1 MPQQRKPANHQNR
14 NNTSPKQTSSR
25 PGNFEW
31 QASKTPSQYV
41 RQMNMPAF
49 TKLSRHFINV
59 RYGNFEA
66 TSEVYNQVTML
77 QSEIM
82 RGGVGV

>member
-1 MPQQRKPANHQNR
+1 MRLVYL
-14 NNTSPKQTSSR
+14 QTLKYLEDE
-25 PGNFEW
+25 GKIEW